1 MTSINTTINKSIFR
15 RELYM
20 LIWKTPITT
29 LAKKHNISAD
39 TIRSICKNLE
49 IPTPT
54 SGYWSKLKFN
64 KKVEIPPLPKIKN
77 DNKETGLKFIDGK
90 LIYEEHFQT
99 AFYRIKKEIETS
111 NILLTKTSEKLSKPH
126 PLIKIAKTDLK
137 SKKPNT
143 YLYSKIKETISTS
156 KNIISIDVSKENVHK
171 ALCFMD
177 ALLKLLKIRNHIVE
191 INGYHT
197 EVIIFNERITIRCRE
212 ILKRIKVKDPDSRF
226 NWEHSELVPSGII
239 AFEIGESYWK
249 RDWRETKIKPL
260 ETKLSNIIA
269 SLELKAQKIKEERIE
284 NEKRQREYEKQR
296 KIKEERRKKF
306 ENEVAKF
313 NQLKEN
319 AKRWDETQQ
328 LRVYIQAV
336 ETNAIK
342 NQTLTEELK
351 TWIIWANNKVD
362 WYDPIIK
369 KSDDFFTNASN

>member
-1 MTSINTTINKSIFR
+1 MTSINTTISRK
-15 RELYM
+15 ELYI
-20 LIWKTPITT
+20 LVWKTPITT
-29 LAKKHNISAD
+29 FAKKHNISTD
-39 TIRSICKNLE
+39 TIRLICQNLE
-49 IPTPT
+49 IPKPK

-64 KKVEIPPLPKIKN
+64 KKVEIPSLPKIKN

-111 NILLTKTSEKLSKPH
+111 NLIPTKTPEKFSKPD
-126 PLIKIAKTDLK
+126 PLIKVAKTDLK

-143 YLYSKIKETISTS
+143 YLYSKIKKTVSTS
-156 KNIISIDVSKENVHK
+156 KNIINIEVSKENIHK

-177 ALLKLLKIRNHIVE
+177 ALLKLLKKRNHTVE

-212 ILKRIKVKDPDSRF
+212 ILKRIKIKDPDSRF

-249 RDWRETKIKPL
+249 RDWRETKTKPL

-284 NEKRQREYEKQR
+284 NEKWHREYEKQR

-306 ENEVAKF
+306 ENEVGRF
-313 NQLKEN
+313 NKLKEN
-319 AKRWDETQQ
+319 AKRWQETVEI
-328 LRVYIQAV
+328 RNYIQAI
-336 ETNAIK
+336 ETNAI
-342 NQTLTEELK
+342 NNNTLTNELK
-351 TWIIWANNKVD
+351 VWVNWAKEKAD
-362 WYDPIIK
+362 WHDPIIQK
-369 KSDDFFTNASN
+369 GDDFFTSASNWK

>member
-1 MTSINTTINKSIFR
+1 MTSINTTISRK
-15 RELYM
+15 ELYI
-20 LIWKTPITT
+20 LVWKTPIATF
-29 LAKKHNISAD
+29 AKKHNIPAD
-39 TIRSICKNLE
+39 TLRKICKNLD

-64 KKVEIPPLPKIKN
+64 KKVEITPLPKIKN
-77 DNKETGLKFIDGK
+77 DNKETGLKFINGK
-90 LIYEEHFQT
+90 LIYEEHLQT
-99 AFYRIKKEIETS
+99 SFYRIKKEIETS
-111 NILLTKTSEKLSKPH
+111 NILPTKTPEKLSKPH
-126 PLIKIAKTDLK
+126 PLIKVARTDLK
-137 SKKPNT
+137 SKKPNK
-143 YLYSKIKETISTS
+143 YLYSKIKQAVSTS
-156 KNIISIDVSKENVHK
+156 KNVINIEVSKENIHK

-177 ALLKLLKIRNHIVE
+177 ALLKLLKKRNHTVE

-249 RDWRETKIKPL
+249 REWRETSTKYL

-269 SLELKAQKIKEERIE
+269 SLELNAKKIKEERIE
-284 NEKRQREYEKQR
+284 SEKRQREYEKQR
-296 KIKEERRKKF
+296 KIKEEHRKMF
-306 ENEVAKF
+306 VNEVAKF
-313 NQLKEN
+313 NALKEN
-319 AKRWDETQQ
+319 AKRWNETQQ

-342 NQTLTEELK
+342 SQTLTEELK
-351 TWIIWANNKVD
+351 TWIKWANDKTN

-369 KSDDFFTNASN
+369 KSDDLFDDNKF